1 MIETY
6 LPRIIAALKST
17 HGDEFFNII
26 TRELNDVIGADYT
39 FIARLDLAR
48 NMSRTVSLVAHGE
61 LAENFEYSLEN
72 TPCSDVTNDDI
83 CIYPSGICQFY
94 PDDQLLVDMNIEG
107 YIGTP
112 LKDSEGKVMGI
123 VVALY
128 ENKIA
133 DTDMVVSL
141 FELFSGRISVEIER
155 TEKGLALETLA
166 GTLENQVQ
174 ERTMALSDAMENLK
188 MAQHRLIDQE
198 KFALLGNMV
207 TGVAHEINTPLGVAV
222 LSASNIGDVALPLL
236 EKVRAGQIKRSELEQ
251 SLEKIIEFDEALNV
265 NLRRAS
271 ELISNLKQVAVE
283 KTAVYTK
290 SIDLGDFF
298 QDLLVS
304 LGPMLSKRHVNVSIP
319 ETSLQLTTDQSR
331 LSQVIFNLVNNSLL
345 HAFDQEQ
352 EDKRICVSINELENA
367 ILLSVSDNGKG
378 MDEET
383 QDKMFEPFFTTRRGK
398 GGTGLGLNIVYNT
411 VKRALNGDIKV
422 LSAPGQGTT
431 VTIELPKVA

>member
-188 MAQHRLIDQE
+188 MAQQRLIDQE

-207 TGVAHEINTPLGVAV
+207 TGVAHEINTPLGIAV

-236 EKVRAGQIKRSELEQ
+236 NKIREGQIKRSELEQ
-251 SLEKIIEFDEALNV
+251 SLEKIIEFDEALNM

-283 KTAVYTK
+283 KVALYTK
-290 SIDLGDFF
+290 SIDLGSFF

-304 LGPMLSKRHVNVSIP
+304 LSPMLNKRHVRVSIP
-319 ETSLQLTTDQSR
+319 ETSMQLTTDQSR
-331 LSQVIFNLVNNSLL
+331 LSQVIFNLINNSVL
-345 HAFDQEQ
+345 HAFEQGQ
-352 EDKRICVSINELENA
+352 EDKHISVTLNELDNSV
-367 ILLSVSDNGKG
+367 LLSVSDNGKG
-378 MDEET
+378 MDEDIQE
-383 QDKMFEPFFTTRRGK
+383 KMFEPFFTTRRGK
-398 GGTGLGLNIVYNT
+398 GGTGLGLNIVYNI

-422 LSAPGQGTT
+422 LSGARSGHHGNH
-431 VTIELPKVA
+431 